1 MKKFGNLLDFNKM
14 QFEAIGVKAGINH
27 TYRGYRGK
35 QELILS
41 ISGEGLPFFLS
52 GSTVSASRDLISFI
66 ATSYRLQ

>member
-52 GSTVSASRDLISFI
+52 VEVPSLPHGA
-66 ATSYRLQ
+66 